1 MCMEYVQV
9 NIAVVC
15 VYLVECFGEVC
26 RGEEGINLYGICT
39 G

>member
-9 NIAVVC
+9 NVAVVC
-15 VYLVECFGEVC
+15 GYLGECFGEFG
-26 RGEEGINLYGICT
+26 RGEEGINVYGICT

>member
-9 NIAVVC
+9 NVAVVC
-15 VYLVECFGEVC
+15 GYLGECFGDGD
-26 RGEEGINLYGICT
+26 RGEERINVYGICT